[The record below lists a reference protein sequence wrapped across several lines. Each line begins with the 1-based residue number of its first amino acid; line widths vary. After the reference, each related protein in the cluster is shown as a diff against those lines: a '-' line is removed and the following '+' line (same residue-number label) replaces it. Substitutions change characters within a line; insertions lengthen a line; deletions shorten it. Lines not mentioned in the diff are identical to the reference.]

1 LTIDQ
6 RLSTSLSDRYLIER
20 EVGHGGMAT
29 VYLAEDIRHG
39 RKVALKVLRPEL
51 AAVLGAERFLTEIK
65 VTANLHHPHIL
76 PLHDSGEA
84 GTFLFY
90 VMPYVDGESLRE
102 RLNREKQLPLSDA
115 LRIGRECASA
125 LDYAHRHGVIH
136 RDIKPENILLH
147 EGQAFIADF
156 GIALAVRAA
165 GGHRMTETGLSLGT
179 PHYMSPEQAM
189 GERDLGP
196 RSDIYAL
203 GSVIYE
209 MLVGEPPFTGAT
221 AQAIVAKV
229 LTDRV
234 HSIRSLR
241 STVPVHVEEAV
252 LRSLEKLPADRWG
265 TAAEFAQALETGPLE
280 SRAVA
285 AVAPVADTGSRIAP
299 VPSGRQRLLGS
310 PTVAW
315 MVAGLLAAVAG
326 ALGLRLINARI
337 ERQPVVRF
345 SVEFEKTD
353 EIPDEPT
360 LALSPDGRELVVS
373 AQRAGRSHLLRRSM
387 KEERFTAMPGT
398 EDGRRPFF
406 SPDGKWVGFTTR
418 RNLKKVPVEG
428 GTSVE
433 ITDGDWGGGAWGTD
447 GTIIYTPDYK
457 SGLWRLPPGGGKPEQ
472 ITTPDSTKGE
482 LAHWWPQF
490 LPDQRHVIFTN
501 FSTPIERAKIEVLDL
516 KTGARKVLV
525 EGGIYGRYV
534 ATGHL
539 LYGRG
544 EALLAIPFDADR
556 LATTGSAVPVVP
568 DVAMVSSNGVAAYT
582 VSANG
587 DLAYVP
593 GSTTLAP
600 TQPEWVDRNGR
611 EAPLKL
617 QPAVY
622 HHPRLSPNGRR
633 LAVTIGT
640 AVKEDVWIYDFDR
653 DILSRLTSGTSNDF
667 GAAWTGD
674 GRKVI
679 YSSERPVFDLYWRA
693 VDASTPEESLL
704 TSQYDKYAGSLSP
717 DGKVLAISIVPPTGF
732 EIWVLPLDGSGTP
745 RPFLQS
751 RFSPRRPAFSPD
763 GKWLA
768 YDSDESGSREVYLQ
782 SFPDPAQARHQV
794 SIGGGAEAYWTK
806 GGRELVYRN
815 ADSVMAVSVDLASG
829 RIGRPTALF
838 TGSFISLSF
847 ASPSYQVTPD
857 GNRFLMIKR
866 LPELAPRRVNVVL
879 NWFEDLREKAGK

>member
-1 LTIDQ
+1 MTIDT

-29 VYLAEDIRHG
+29 VYLAEDIKHS

-84 GTFLFY
+84 GGFLFY

-234 HSIRSLR
+234 HPIRPLR
-241 STVPVHVEEAV
+241 STVPPHVEEAV

-265 TAAEFAQALETGPLE
+265 TGAEFAQALEMGSIE
-280 SRAVA
+280 SRATA
-285 AVAPVADTGSRIAP
+285 ASASLTDSGSRVAPLL
-299 VPSGRQRLLGS
+299 SGRPRFFASAG
-310 PTVAW
+310 VAW
-315 MVAGLLAAVAG
+315 IVAGVLGIVASV
-326 ALGLRLINARI
+326 LGLRLITARA
-337 ERQPVVRF
+337 ERPPVVRF
-345 SVEFEKTD
+345 GVDLDKT
-353 EIPDEPT
+353 EVLPDEPS
-360 LALSPDGRELVVS
+360 LALSPDGSELVVS
-373 AQRAGRSHLLRRSM
+373 VQRAGRASLFRRGM
-387 KEERFTAMPGT
+387 NEDRFTEMPGT
-398 EDGRRPFF
+398 DGGYRPFF
-406 SPDGKWVGFTTR
+406 SPDGKWVGFIAAGK
-418 RNLKKVPVEG
+418 LKKVPAGG
-428 GTSVE
+428 GTAVE
-433 ITDGDWGGGAWGTD
+433 LIESSWGGGAWGTD

-457 SGLWRLPPGGGKPEQ
+457 GGLWRLPPGGGKAEM
-472 ITTPDSTKGE
+472 ITTPDSAKGE

-501 FSTPIERAKIEVLDL
+501 FSTPIERAKIEVVDL
-516 KTGARKVLV
+516 KTGAREVLV

-534 ATGHL
+534 ETGHL

-544 EALLAIPFDADR
+544 DAVLAIPFDVKH
-556 LATTGSAVPVVP
+556 LATSGSAVPVVS
-568 DVAMVSSNGVAAYT
+568 DVDMVSSNGLAAYA
-582 VSANG
+582 VAPSG

-593 GSTTLAP
+593 GSTMLSP
-600 TQPEWVDRNGR
+600 TQPEWIDRDGR
-611 EAPLKL
+611 ESLLKL

-622 HHPRLSPNGRR
+622 YQPRLSPDNRR
-633 LAVTIGT
+633 LAITIGT

-653 DILSRLTSGTSNDF
+653 DILSRLTSGTANDF
-667 GAAWTGD
+667 GANWTAD
-674 GRKVI
+674 SRRVI
-679 YSSERPVFDLYWRA
+679 YSSERPVFDLYWRT
-693 VDASTPEESLL
+693 VDASSPEESLL
-704 TSQYDKYAGSLSP
+704 VSQYDKYAGSLSP
-717 DGKVLAISIVPPTGF
+717 DGKLLAFSATPPSGS
-732 EIWVLPLDGSGTP
+732 EIWVLPLDGSGQP
-745 RPFLQS
+745 RAFLQKNGG
-751 RFSPRRPAFSPD
+751 RRPAFSPD
-763 GKWLA
+763 GKWIA
-768 YDSDESGSREVYLQ
+768 FDSDESGRREVYLQ
-782 SFPDPAQARHQV
+782 SFPDPARARHQV
-794 SIGGGAEAYWTK
+794 SIGGGSEAYWTK
-806 GGRELVYRN
+806 GGSELVYRN
-815 ADSVMAVSVDLASG
+815 ADSVMAVALDLASG
-829 RIGRPTALF
+829 RIGRPTVLF
-838 TGSFISLSF
+838 TGSFTSGSF
-847 ASPSYQVTPD
+847 SSASYQVTRD
-857 GNRFLMIKR
+857 GNRFLMIR
-866 LPELAPRRVNVVL
+866 RIPELAPRQVNVVL
-879 NWFEDLREKAGK
+879 NWFEELKEKAGGR